1 MTGNVLINGKK
12 RRLDYGVLVSN
23 LYTCT
28 NMNVQEYRD
37 TFESYH
43 FSLVTLFFLFPLKI
57 SGLRDPRGY
66 FVGNSNS

>member
-1 MTGNVLINGKK
+1 MTGNVLLNGKK

-28 NMNVQEYRD
+28 NMNVQEYKD
-37 TFESYH
+37 TFDH
-43 FSLVTLFFLFPLKI
+43 FPLVTLFFLFPLKI
-57 SGLRDPRGY
+57 SGLCYPRGY